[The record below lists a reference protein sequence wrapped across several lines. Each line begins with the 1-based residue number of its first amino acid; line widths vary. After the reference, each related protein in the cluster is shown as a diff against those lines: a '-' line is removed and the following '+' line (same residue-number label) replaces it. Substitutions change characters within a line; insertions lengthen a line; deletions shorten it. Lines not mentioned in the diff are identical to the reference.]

1 MRSGQPRVVGAFR
14 DGMRTGTFIFWNDSG
29 TRVGVIPY
37 DEDMASGT
45 IALWYATTGN
55 RPAARWLEAP
65 VVRGTPHGERRAWHP
80 NGRLRYEARYERGVL
95 LEVSAWDATGRALA
109 SAQARELVEKERRRE
124 EATIALLAKSIADHR
139 PRCLMRSQ
147 ETA

>member
-14 DGMRTGTFIFWNDSG
+14 DGIRTGTFIFWNDSG

-45 IALWYATTGN
+45 IALWYATAGK

-65 VVRGTPHGERRAWHP
+65 VVRGKPHGERRA
-80 NGRLRYEARYERGVL
+80 
-95 LEVSAWDATGRALA
+95 
-109 SAQARELVEKERRRE
+109 
-124 EATIALLAKSIADHR
+124 
-139 PRCLMRSQ
+139 
-147 ETA
+147 